1 MSRVRSAPWALMLVI
16 LGVAPAAAQDAPAP
30 REVPEPPPAP
40 AAPPVVI
47 QAAPVAAEAEVAAPV
62 GVAADGLVL
71 RVGIAGIV
79 LPEASGGT
87 FSAQPEL
94 RIGWFTGVDMA
105 VQVEASARVWPLGG
119 VSAKSYGVAG
129 NILWFPPLAG
139 EQRDFYLLGGGGSY
153 YSDPVL
159 GDSSF
164 DPVVRGGVG
173 MLASLAS
180 LIPSAASV
188 RLAVEYRGELL
199 LADDTDF
206 VSGIALGLSRNL

>member
-1 MSRVRSAPWALMLVI
+1 MSRVRTAPWALMLVF
-16 LGVAPAAAQDAPAP
+16 LGVAPAPGQDAPAP
-30 REVPEPPPAP
+30 RDTPEPPPALL
-40 AAPPVVI
+40 PPPT
-47 QAAPVAAEAEVAAPV
+47 APVAPPAAEEAEAEGPA
-62 GVAADGLVL
+62 GVVADGLVL

-105 VQVEASARVWPLGG
+105 VEVEASARVWPLGG

-129 NILWFPPLAG
+129 NLLWFPSFG
-139 EQRDFYLLGGGGSY
+139 GDQRDFYLLGGGGGY

-159 GDSSF
+159 GDASF

-173 MLASLAS
+173 LLASLAS

-199 LADDTDF
+199 LADETDF